1 MKKHV
6 NYEEYTKAP
15 VSPRALPNG
24 AFSDMSIQ
32 QIAEQLGYSTTG
44 SFSRAFKKIEKV
56 TPTFCR

>member
-1 MKKHV
+1 MKSMPKHRSARCAF
-6 NYEEYTKAP
+6 T
-15 VSPRALPNG
+15 PNG